1 MAEQPFAGMVPATV
15 ADIEVIALAA
25 PDVTV
30 AMVLIPAPDVAT
42 FIVAAPPPPAGI
54 LPLYD

>member
-30 AMVLIPAPDVAT
+30 AMVLIPAQDVAT